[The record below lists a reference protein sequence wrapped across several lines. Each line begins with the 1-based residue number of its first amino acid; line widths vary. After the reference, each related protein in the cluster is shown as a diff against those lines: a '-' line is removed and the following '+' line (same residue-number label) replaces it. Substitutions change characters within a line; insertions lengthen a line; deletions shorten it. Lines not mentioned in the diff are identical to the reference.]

1 MANITVT
8 RTGTVPTVTLDL
20 GNRATIVGGDE
31 LTMTPYIIDATN
43 PTYDLFADGYNADDI
58 GRDLALQTAL
68 DAGEVTV
75 DLNGVAILTGS
86 ELSSIGT
93 GTLAGNVDN
102 QTLAEVLAEGNLSGA
117 NDILMGD
124 AQKVQLGASTNN
136 YITNVGTNQV
146 ELSVNREFVVPIQS
160 SSANAQW
167 SFDDTHF
174 LGEDDDFLAETNFT
188 DQKIRMQDKAAG
200 FYGSLLFSIF
210 GGLTAARDWQ
220 LPDASGTVALTSQLS
235 SYQLTSEKNAA
246 NGYAGLDASS
256 KINPSQLP
264 AIAITDTFVVASQ
277 AAMLALVAQTGD
289 IAVRTD
295 VEQTFILQGTDPSV
309 LGDWVLLQTPTDAVA
324 SVFGRTGVV
333 TAQSGDY
340 TAAQVTNA
348 FDKTADDTDDITE
361 GATNKFATTAEK
373 NKLGFITVT
382 QAVDLDTMES
392 NIATNNAKVTNA
404 THTGDVTG
412 ATALTIANDAV
423 TYAKMQNVSAA
434 SRLLGRGSAAGAG
447 DTQELTLG
455 TGLALTGTVLSATA
469 GLPYF
474 QSSSAEAVDTTS
486 STTYVQKLTF
496 TTSSLTAGDYRIDF
510 YGEVRT
516 SGNNIDVGVQLGVDN
531 IEVCL
536 SENAV
541 RDSGLYE
548 ARSGFVVKTLT
559 AATHKL
565 DINVKVQS
573 GTLTFRRLRVA
584 ITRVA

>member
-1 MANITVT
+1 MADFESTVIKQDGNVVLDTSDLGVANGAASLDGSGRLPLSQSPISGMEFLGNWDASTNTPTLANTDTDKQGNTYRVSVAGTVDFGAGNITFAVGDWVYN
-8 RTGTVPTVTLDL
+8 TGTVWEK
-20 GNRATIVGGDE
+20 GD
-31 LTMTPYIIDATN
+31 N
-43 PTYDLFADGYNADDI
+43 
-58 GRDLALQTAL
+58 
-68 DAGEVTV
+68 
-75 DLNGVAILTGS
+75 
-86 ELSSIGT
+86 
-93 GTLAGNVDN
+93 
-102 QTLAEVLAEGNLSGA
+102 
-117 NDILMGD
+117 
-124 AQKVQLGASTNN
+124 
-136 YITNVGTNQV
+136 
-146 ELSVNREFVVPIQS
+146 
-160 SSANAQW
+160 
-167 SFDDTHF
+167 
-174 LGEDDDFLAETNFT
+174 
-188 DQKIRMQDKAAG
+188 
-200 FYGSLLFSIF
+200 
-210 GGLTAARDWQ
+210 
-220 LPDASGTVALTSQLS
+220 
-235 SYQLTSEKNAA
+235 
-246 NGYAGLDASS
+246 
-256 KINPSQLP
+256 
-264 AIAITDTFVVASQ
+264 
-277 AAMLALVAQTGD
+277 
-289 IAVRTD
+289 
-295 VEQTFILQGTDPSV
+295 
-309 LGDWVLLQTPTDAVA
+309 TDAVA

-333 TAQSGDY
+333 TAQNGDY

-447 DTQELTLG
+447 DTEELTLG
-455 TGLALTGTVLSATA
+455 IGLALTGTVLSATA

-531 IEVCL
+531 IEECL